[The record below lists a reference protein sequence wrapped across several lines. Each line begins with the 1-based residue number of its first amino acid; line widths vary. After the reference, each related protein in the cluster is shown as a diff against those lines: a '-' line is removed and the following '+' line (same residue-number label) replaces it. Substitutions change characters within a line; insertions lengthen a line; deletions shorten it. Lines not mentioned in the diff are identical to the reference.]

1 MAGRLVGGPRSSTGG
16 RRGMTPLCDEASYS
30 IECENSWTF
39 LTWACLGPFAHLTR
53 SPASPGTMLAPPIF
67 LGFVQFSVCVF
78 SASTFPENPPEV
90 EKCHFAELPEVPTD
104 TADLTNGIPGR
115 PRTRTATVRKLAR
128 LARRLRPP

>member
-1 MAGRLVGGPRSSTGG
+1 MTGRLGGGPRSPTGG
-16 RRGMTPLCDEASYS
+16 RRGMTPLCDVASYS
-30 IECENSWTF
+30 IEYESGWTL
-39 LTWACLGPFAHLTR
+39 LTWARRGHFAHPTR
-53 SPASPGTMLAPPIF
+53 SPASPGTMPVSTIF
-67 LGFVQFSVCVF
+67 LGFVQFSACAF

-90 EKCHFAELPEVPTD
+90 EKCHFVELPEVPTD